1 MATCF
6 GGVRVVTILSP
17 KTSHRSAQAMA
28 RGIPTATRGFVLK
41 AASVFPEAK
50 STAVVVPP
58 QSGQGSDKV
67 NWSGQTVNRW
77 FVFWLTQ

>member
-6 GGVRVVTILSP
+6 GGGRVVMILSP
-17 KTSHRSAQAMA
+17 KINHRRAQVMA
-28 RGIPTATRGFVLK
+28 RGIPTATRGFVSK
-41 AASVFPEAK
+41 AASGFPEAK

>member
-6 GGVRVVTILSP
+6 GGGRVVTILSP

-41 AASVFPEAK
+41 AASGFPEAK

-58 QSGQGSDKV
+58 QSGQGSDTV